1 LIQKGLFQNQL
12 IYTSANK
19 EVRFVMPSPT
29 IVPLIVAGIMIGIVL
44 RTTKAHVSAKFIIVG
59 SLLGGLG
66 NLANAVLL
74 YLFQGQQSSQAIPQG
89 IPQGIPEA
97 TPQATTRAFAGS
109 QMIAAQS
116 LTSFLVV
123 SFIIGTLMILTVFVA
138 ARLIIRVRG
147 RKIVEE
153 EEQQPSD

>member
-1 LIQKGLFQNQL
+1 
-12 IYTSANK
+12 
-19 EVRFVMPSPT
+19 MPSPT

-44 RTTKAHVSAKFIIVG
+44 RTTKANVSGRFIIVG

-74 YLFQGQQSSQAIPQG
+74 YLFQGQQSSLAMPQG
-89 IPQGIPEA
+89 IPQAVPEA
-97 TPQATTRAFAGS
+97 VPQATTRAFAGS
-109 QMIAAQS
+109 QMMAAQS

-123 SFIIGTLMILTVFVA
+123 SFIIGTLMILLVFVS
-138 ARLIIRVRG
+138 ARLFMRVRG

>member
-1 LIQKGLFQNQL
+1 
-12 IYTSANK
+12 
-19 EVRFVMPSPT
+19 MPSPT
-29 IVPLIVAGIMIGIVL
+29 IVPLIIAGIMIGIVL
-44 RTTKAHVSAKFIIVG
+44 RTTKAHVSWKFIISG

-74 YLFQGQQSSQAIPQG
+74 YLFQGQQTSQAIPQ
-89 IPQGIPEA
+89 A
-97 TPQATTRAFAGS
+97 TPRALAGS
-109 QMIAAQS
+109 QMMTAQS
-116 LTSFLVV
+116 LPSFLVV
-123 SFIIGTLMILTVFVA
+123 SFIIGTLMILLVFVS

>member
-1 LIQKGLFQNQL
+1 
-12 IYTSANK
+12 
-19 EVRFVMPSPT
+19 MPSPT

-44 RTTKAHVSAKFIIVG
+44 RTTKAHVSGKFIIVG

-74 YLFQGQQSSQAIPQG
+74 YLFQGQQTSPALPQAIPQ
-89 IPQGIPEA
+89 A
-97 TPQATTRAFAGS
+97 TPRAFAGS
-109 QMIAAQS
+109 QMMTAQS

-123 SFIIGTLMILTVFVA
+123 SFIIGTLMILLVFVS
-138 ARLIIRVRG
+138 ARLIMRVRG

>member
-1 LIQKGLFQNQL
+1 
-12 IYTSANK
+12 
-19 EVRFVMPSPT
+19 
-29 IVPLIVAGIMIGIVL
+29 MI
-44 RTTKAHVSAKFIIVG
+44 SG

-74 YLFQGQQSSQAIPQG
+74 YLFQGQQTSQAIPQA
-89 IPQGIPEA
+89 ITQAITQA
-97 TPQATTRAFAGS
+97 TPRALAGS
-109 QMIAAQS
+109 QMMTAQS
-116 LTSFLVV
+116 LPSFLVV
-123 SFIIGTLMILTVFVA
+123 SFIIGTLMILLVFVS

>member
-1 LIQKGLFQNQL
+1 
-12 IYTSANK
+12 
-19 EVRFVMPSPT
+19 
-29 IVPLIVAGIMIGIVL
+29 
-44 RTTKAHVSAKFIIVG
+44 VG

-74 YLFQGQQSSQAIPQG
+74 YLFQGQQTSQALPQAIPQ
-89 IPQGIPEA
+89 A
-97 TPQATTRAFAGS
+97 TPRAFAGS
-109 QMIAAQS
+109 QMMTAQS

-123 SFIIGTLMILTVFVA
+123 SFIIGTLMILLVFVS
-138 ARLIIRVRG
+138 ARLIMRVRG

>member
-1 LIQKGLFQNQL
+1 
-12 IYTSANK
+12 
-19 EVRFVMPSPT
+19 MPSPT
-29 IVPLIVAGIMIGIVL
+29 IVPLIVAGIMMGIVL
-44 RTTKAHVSAKFIIVG
+44 RTTKAHVSGKFIIVG

-74 YLFQGQQSSQAIPQG
+74 YLFQGQQTSQALPQAIPQ
-89 IPQGIPEA
+89 A
-97 TPQATTRAFAGS
+97 TPRAFAGS
-109 QMIAAQS
+109 QMMTAQS

-123 SFIIGTLMILTVFVA
+123 SFIIGTLMILLVFVS
-138 ARLIIRVRG
+138 ARLIMRVRG

>member
-1 LIQKGLFQNQL
+1 
-12 IYTSANK
+12 
-19 EVRFVMPSPT
+19 MPSPT
-29 IVPLIVAGIMIGIVL
+29 IVPLIVTGIMIGIVL
-44 RTTKAHVSAKFIIVG
+44 RTTKAHVSGRFIIVG

-74 YLFQGQQSSQAIPQG
+74 YLFQGQQTSQAIPQA
-89 IPQGIPEA
+89 IPKAI
-97 TPQATTRAFAGS
+97 PQATPRAFAGS
-109 QMIAAQS
+109 QMMTAQS

-123 SFIIGTLMILTVFVA
+123 SFIIGTLMILLVFVA
-138 ARLIIRVRG
+138 ARLTVRIRG